1 MANPYQ
7 PGYPAPQPPGWGAPP
22 NYPGAQPFPGIR
34 PRRRRTAVDIVAGIA
49 LAVAA
54 ILTAA
59 QSVWAIVGPGRDYP
73 AFEYGFKSALIPF
86 WACSLAA
93 LVGGIMLSVTG
104 AGSIRIRI
112 VAALGGGALF
122 VSIARSI
129 VILCVDS
136 YVRVSASGNWLAIP
150 AAIAILV
157 AVGALI
163 AAPSGSSAT
172 PVPPSAIPGYPGAA
186 SYPGAAVYPGVPT
199 GYPAPAVAP
208 NYSAPVVYPA
218 AESSPPAPHGWP
230 SYPGAAAPGSPA
242 APTPAY
248 PGVPGYPGVPSG
260 AQGDPNAAVAH
271 PVAGPHAAAG
281 TPPAHAHQPAAPAP
295 TGPQLGYASAPEQP
309 GGPDSSSAPTV
320 HAGPSGT
327 PPSEPRPTQQ

>member
-1 MANPYQ
+1 
-7 PGYPAPQPPGWGAPP
+7 
-22 NYPGAQPFPGIR
+22 
-34 PRRRRTAVDIVAGIA
+34 VAGIA

-54 ILTAA
+54 ILAAA
-59 QSVWAIVGPGRDYP
+59 QSIWGLVVSGGGYSV
-73 AFEYGFKSALIPF
+73 FEYGLGAALIPF
-86 WACSLAA
+86 WVCALVA
-93 LVGGIMLSVTG
+93 LVGGILLATSGSGSVRV
-104 AGSIRIRI
+104 RII
-112 VAALGGGALF
+112 AALGGGALF
-122 VSIARSI
+122 VT
-129 VILCVDS
+129 VTQNVVVLCIDS
-136 YVRVSASGNWLAIP
+136 YVRLAGKGNWLAIP
-150 AAIAILV
+150 AAIAILT
-157 AVGALI
+157 AVGTLI
-163 AAPSGSSAT
+163 ASKPGSPATSASQ
-172 PVPPSAIPGYPGAA
+172 SAIPGYPGAVP
-186 SYPGAAVYPGVPT
+186 YPGPAAYPGVPP

-218 AESSPPAPHGWP
+218 AESSP
-230 SYPGAAAPGSPA
+230 
-242 APTPAY
+242 PTPAY

-260 AQGDPNAAVAH
+260 AQGDPNAAVAR

>member
-1 MANPYQ
+1 M
-7 PGYPAPQPPGWGAPP
+7 
-22 NYPGAQPFPGIR
+22 
-34 PRRRRTAVDIVAGIA
+34 DIVAGIA

-59 QSVWAIVGPGRDYP
+59 QSVWAIVGPGRDYA
-73 AFEYGFKSALIPF
+73 AFEYGFNSAVIPF
-86 WACSLAA
+86 WVCSLAA

-150 AAIAILV
+150 AAIAILA
-157 AVGALI
+157 AVGTLI
-163 AAPSGSSAT
+163 AGSGAPA
-172 PVPPSAIPGYPGAA
+172 PPASRSAIPVYPGAA
-186 SYPGAAVYPGVPT
+186 SYPGPVGYPGVPP

-208 NYSAPVVYPA
+208 NYSAPAVYPA
-218 AESSPPAPHGWP
+218 AESSVPAPHGRP
-230 SYPGAAAPGSPA
+230 SYPGAAAPGYPG

-248 PGVPGYPGVPSG
+248 PGVPGYPGAPSG
-260 AQGDPNAAVAH
+260 AQGDPHAAGPH
-271 PVAGPHAAAG
+271 PVAGPQVAAG
-281 TPPAHAHQPAAPAP
+281 TPPAQAHHSAP
-295 TGPQLGYASAPEQP
+295 TGSQPSHASVPEQP
-309 GGPDSSSAPTV
+309 GGLDSSSAPTV

-327 PPSEPRPTQQ
+327 PPSQPHLPQQ